1 MNLPDHAP
9 SSLQESDIVHTLLPK
24 AIEILQKD
32 FELSN
37 IACNLSPTDDVFALR
52 EQLIPVIEKTNGPGS
67 EAFYRLLY
75 RVDIPESKVAEALQV
90 ASDQPIMSR
99 ISEMLIIRALQKA
112 WYRSK
117 FA

>member
-1 MNLPDHAP
+1 MNLPDRAP
-9 SSLQESDIVHTLLPK
+9 SSLQENDIVQALLPK

-37 IACNLSPTDDVFALR
+37 IACNLSRVDDVYALR
-52 EQLIPVIEKTNGPGS
+52 DQIIPLVEFTGGPGS

-75 RVDIPESKVAEALQV
+75 RVDIPESKVAEVLQS

-112 WYRSK
+112 WYRAK